1 MADPLLDIC
10 DDPPGIGL
18 VPTPVKLL
26 GREAELDDQVAG
38 QVFRPFLSSGFK
50 SGHIVLVD
58 FAPFHAR
65 ASSDADSSVPITILA
80 SDPPMR
86 NWRRGL
92 AGGSAT
98 S

>member
-38 QVFRPFLSSGFK
+38 QVFRPFLSSGF
-50 SGHIVLVD
+50 
-58 FAPFHAR
+58 R
-65 ASSDADSSVPITILA
+65 AGQSWSTSHRFSRQSLINADSSVPITILA
-80 SDPPMR
+80 SDPPMK
-86 NWRRGL
+86 WRRGL
-92 AGGSAT
+92 TGGSAT

>member
-38 QVFRPFLSSGFK
+38 QVFRPFLSSGFRA
-50 SGHIVLVD
+50 GHIVLVD
-58 FAPFHAR
+58 FAPFLTPEPHQCR
-65 ASSDADSSVPITILA
+65 LVSPHN
-80 SDPPMR
+80 DP
-86 NWRRGL
+86 GV
-92 AGGSAT
+92 
-98 S
+98 